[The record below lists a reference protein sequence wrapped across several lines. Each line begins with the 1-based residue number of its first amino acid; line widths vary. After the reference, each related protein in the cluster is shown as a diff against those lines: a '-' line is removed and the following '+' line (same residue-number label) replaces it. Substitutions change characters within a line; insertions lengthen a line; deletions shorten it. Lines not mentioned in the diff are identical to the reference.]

1 VRAVVLTGEREVSI
15 ETVADAELEAPTD
28 ALLRITS
35 SAIHGTD
42 LHFYERR
49 MGAEPGM
56 ADAGHQ
62 SATQIYAA
70 LELECSSAATRS
82 ASLKARVR
90 QAAFPHTGFA

>member
-35 SAIHGTD
+35 RAIYGTD

-62 SATQIYAA
+62 SATQITRPAWS
-70 LELECSSAATRS
+70 SSAR
-82 ASLKARVR
+82 LRRPARH
-90 QAAFPHTGFA
+90 P